1 MRTILIIGFVC
12 SLLAG
17 ASCGTTRDGS
27 SDGKLEVV
35 ASFYPLEEAARQV
48 GGDRVEVTNLTAPG
62 AEPHDLELTPD
73 QIQSIATAKVV
84 LFLGGGFQPAVDD
97 ALRDATGLTIDV
109 SANLRTLPVPQ
120 GESGSG
126 LAADPHV
133 WLDPVLYRQIVVE
146 TEQALEHA
154 DPGDASF
161 FHSNADAFEER
172 VSSLDT
178 DFRHGLA
185 SCSRNVIVTS
195 HAAFGYLAQRYGL
208 VQVAISGLDPDAE
221 PSANWLAALGDQVR
235 ADGVT
240 TIFTE
245 TLVSPKV
252 AQTLAEETGT
262 ITAVLDP
269 LESLTPQEAAAG
281 ADYGSVMRQNLE
293 TLRVAL
299 GCS

>member
-1 MRTILIIGFVC
+1 MRTILTIGDLCAIIG
-12 SLLAG
+12 G
-17 ASCGTTRDGS
+17 TASAAARLGS
-27 SDGKLEVV
+27 DDGKLQVV
-35 ASFYPLEEAARQV
+35 AAFYPLEQAARQV

-73 QIQSIATAKVV
+73 QIQSIATANVV
-84 LFLGGGFQPAVDD
+84 LFLGGGFQPAVQD

-109 SANLRTLPVPQ
+109 SETLRTLPVPP

-161 FHSNADAFEER
+161 FRSNAVGFETQ

-185 SCSRNVIVTS
+185 GCSRNVIVTS
-195 HAAFGYLAQRYGL
+195 HAAFGYLARRYGL
-208 VQVAISGLDPDAE
+208 EQVAISGLDPEAE
-221 PSANWLAALGDQVR
+221 PSANWLAALGEQVR
-235 ADGVT
+235 TKGVT

-252 AQTLAEETGT
+252 AQALADETGT
-262 ITAVLDP
+262 TTAVLDP
-269 LESLTPQEAAAG
+269 LESLTTQEAAAG
-281 ADYGSVMRQNLE
+281 ADYGSVMRQNLA